1 MSNLGKVI
9 KIQSNQGSGFD
20 GTKRLCDFDIPPAVY
35 DLSESY
41 VNLVASVT
49 TADAGTIGGQGVYEL
64 KTAFD
69 GATFGAAN
77 ENVYPAVALIKN
89 AHLSSAKD
97 GQIANVRKIDTLHS
111 TLHQYTKSYEENYSE
126 QYSTFSNMVS
136 KKFTRNSPFREL
148 TKQGTDASRNVDQ
161 SIKIP
166 LKDIFPYCDF
176 PEYDGN
182 RHGQT
187 RLGLELQT
195 DLFQVQ
201 TSTDNNHMSY
211 QGRNTFTY
219 TTPNA
224 LETDKTTLTTD
235 YVFRSLEESPFYVSQ
250 KLDFT
255 AVPNGG
261 GNNVAFSRMITGIEY
276 LTGTDQQKL
285 RLTFNAVIFDGNEAP
300 HPAVTNKTYVIT
312 ALPHDID
319 GAATVTPNFS
329 SANLVLSV
337 VGQPE
342 GLDSKPRE
350 YKSYNSE
357 EYNANGANPTHQ
369 QQVNV
374 EPNCRAVYIMY
385 PNTVISQNNA
395 LDNASSYRLRHNDRD
410 LTNRNINFFTPL
422 HKERIMMGMGESDYD
437 VKNLQGLVP
446 AAKEDEKQ
454 RESLGGTTNTIDV
467 KMICAPV
474 SSIPEYSLLQIN
486 HDGIGGGGL
495 NRVIVYKECVKVV

>member
-1 MSNLGKVI
+1 MDKVI
-9 KIQSNQGSGFD
+9 KIQANQGSGFD
-20 GTKRLCDFDIPPAVY
+20 NVKRLCDFDIPQGVY
-35 DLSESY
+35 DFSESY
-41 VNLVASVT
+41 VNLVCNVD
-49 TADAGTIGGQGVYEL
+49 TADAGTIGGQGVYEI
-64 KTAFD
+64 KTTFD
-69 GATFGAAN
+69 GK
-77 ENVYPAVALIKN
+77 ENVYPAVSFIKN

-111 TLHQYTKSYEENYSE
+111 TLHQYTKSFEENYSE

-136 KKFTRNSPFREL
+136 KKFTRNSPFRLL
-148 TKQGTDASRNVDQ
+148 TKEGTLKSREVEQ

-166 LKDIFPYCDF
+166 LKDIFPYCDY

-182 RHGQT
+182 RHGET
-187 RLGLELQT
+187 RLGLELQ
-195 DLFQVQ
+195 VQ
-201 TSTDNNHMSY
+201 LLNVFTSTDDNHLAY

-235 YVFRSLEESPFYVSQ
+235 YIYRSLEESPFYVGQ

-255 AVPNGG
+255 AIPQGG
-261 GNNVAFSRMITGIEY
+261 GNNVTFQRMITGIEY

-300 HPAVTNKTYVIT
+300 NPAVVNKTYDIT

-319 GAATVTPNFS
+319 GAATVTATFS

-337 VGQPE
+337 VGTPE
-342 GLDSKPRE
+342 GLDAAPRE

-357 EYNANGANPTHQ
+357 EYNANGSNPTHQ
-369 QQVNV
+369 HQVNV

-385 PNTVISQNNA
+385 PNSVISQNDA
-395 LDNASSYRLRHNDRD
+395 LDNSSSYRLRHNDRD

-437 VKNLQGLVP
+437 VKSLQALVP
-446 AAKEDEKQ
+446 SAKENLKQ
-454 RESLGGTTNTIDV
+454 RDALGSVNGDLIDV
-467 KMICAPV
+467 KMIAAPV
-474 SSIPEYSLLQIN
+474 SMIPEFSLLQIN
-486 HDGIGGGGL
+486 HDGIGGAGL
-495 NRVIVYKECVKVV
+495 QRVIVYKECIKTV